1 MGVQQKHCISAQLAG
16 MLRVAKS
23 LQALELINLTYL
35 FGLVALSSNSGS
47 MYTALAW
54 STLLGLANTGADDR
68 TLASTF

>member
-1 MGVQQKHCISAQLAG
+1 M
-16 MLRVAKS
+16 AKS